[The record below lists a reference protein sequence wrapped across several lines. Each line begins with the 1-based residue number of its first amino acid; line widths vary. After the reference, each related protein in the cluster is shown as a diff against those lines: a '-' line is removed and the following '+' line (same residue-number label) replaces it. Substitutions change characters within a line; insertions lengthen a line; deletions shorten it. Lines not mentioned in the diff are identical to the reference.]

1 MRMGNQCAIKIAQ
14 PPCAPQPKGA
24 VVVYLPPH
32 HTPQKST
39 SVAGLVFS
47 QWGHCGE
54 GSRRL
59 VYLWTLFLHSTCS
72 NEEEALHS
80 RTGFHLLFY
89 HIMNIKPGLGI
100 FFPRSLGKN

>member
-47 QWGHCGE
+47 QRGHIGG
-54 GSRRL
+54 GSL
-59 VYLWTLFLHSTCS
+59 AEDWCTSGPCCSTTS
-72 NEEEALHS
+72 YMY
-80 RTGFHLLFY
+80 F
-89 HIMNIKPGLGI
+89 I
-100 FFPRSLGKN
+100 